1 MPIMPIVDQTQQ
13 QQQNLI
19 RKLNFFVLFH
29 IGGTWQCVCL
39 RNQVMEGGACSVI
52 LDAGVGLLGKHFFS
66 QFFSLFNC
74 FGAISK
80 KKTMHDIG
88 RGGMDS
94 PVCLL
99 GQEGER
105 GLLSFSQSL
114 SLPRASKSLLPSPS
128 VCLAPP
134 EKFTHPLQSL
144 ASGFRR

>member
-1 MPIMPIVDQTQQ
+1 MQCD
-13 QQQNLI
+13 I
-19 RKLNFFVLFH
+19 RRWSRFIGKTFFL
-29 IGGTWQCVCL
+29 
-39 RNQVMEGGACSVI
+39 
-52 LDAGVGLLGKHFFS
+52 
-66 QFFSLFNC
+66 QFFLYLIVLEQFL
-74 FGAISK
+74 K
-80 KKTMHDIG
+80 QKTLHDIG

-134 EKFTHPLQSL
+134 
-144 ASGFRR
+144 

>member
-80 KKTMHDIG
+80 KKKLCMILDA
-88 RGGMDS
+88 GGWIPPYVYWDRR
-94 PVCLL
+94 
-99 GQEGER
+99 ER
-105 GLLSFSQSL
+105 EAYFHSL
-114 SLPRASKSLLPSPS
+114 SLS
-128 VCLAPP
+128 VCLGRAKVYFPVLP
-134 EKFTHPLQSL
+134 S
-144 ASGFRR
+144 A